1 MVAIK
6 NSKIVTSKKIL
17 EGYSLLFNKKIL
29 QISKKIPNNIEIVD
43 AKGLYLSSGFIDLHI
58 HGSNGADTMD
68 ATKEAL
74 NTISKSLIKSGVTS
88 FLATT
93 MTCSDKRIRRALEN
107 IVKNGKSVD
116 GAKVLG
122 VHLEGPFINPK
133 RSGAQNPKYIKKPDI
148 GLIKDYLETIKVI
161 TIAPEIEG
169 AKEFIEE
176 IKRGYPDIIFS
187 IGHTKA
193 NYKEAIDSFKWG
205 VTHAT
210 HLYNAMGGMHHREPS
225 AIEAILNTNNISCEL
240 IADNIHINPIYYSL
254 TYKLKKDRL
263 ILITDAIRARCLK
276 SGVYELGGQ
285 RIFVDNR
292 KATLE
297 NGVLAGSILK
307 LNEALRNFYSS
318 VDITIPE
325 LINLVTLNPA
335 KILNLKLGKIAKG
348 YPADIVLFDKNFNIK
363 SLFIEGDKKF

>member
-6 NSKIVTSKKIL
+6 NAKIVTSKKIL
-17 EGYSLLFNKKIL
+17 EGYTLFFNKKIL
-29 QISKKIPNNIEIVD
+29 QISKKIPQNIKTID

-68 ATKEAL
+68 ATQKAL
-74 NTISKSLIKSGVTS
+74 NTISKSLLKNGVTS

-93 MTCSDKRIRRALEN
+93 MTCSNDRIKKALEN
-107 IVKNGKSVD
+107 VKQNRHRVD
-116 GAKVLG
+116 GAKILG
-122 VHLEGPFINPK
+122 IHLEGPFINPK
-133 RSGAQNPKYIKKPDI
+133 KSGAQNPKYIQKPNIESIKNYLDI
-148 GLIKDYLETIKVI
+148 IKVI
-161 TIAPEIEG
+161 TIAPEIDE
-169 AKEFIEE
+169 AERFIKYIKKSYPE
-176 IKRGYPDIIFS
+176 IVFS

-210 HLYNAMGGMHHREPS
+210 HLYNAMERTHHREPS
-225 AIEAILNTNNISCEL
+225 AIEAILNTKDISCEI

-254 TYKLKKDRL
+254 TYKLKRDNL
-263 ILITDAIRARCLK
+263 ILITDAIRATCLK
-276 SGVYELGGQ
+276 SGEYELGGQ
-285 RIFVDNR
+285 KIFVDNK

-307 LNEALRNFYSS
+307 LNEALKNFYNN

-325 LINLVTLNPA
+325 LIKLVTINPA
-335 KILNLKLGKIAKG
+335 KVLNQKLGKIAKG
-348 YPADIVLFDKNFNIK
+348 YPADIVLFDKDFNIK
-363 SLFIEGDKKF
+363 SLFIEGERKL